1 MARLSRLE
9 YSFRFAVSE
18 ITTLANRRG
27 DAAQVDAAVSGRS
40 ASSYTSVAAVMRL
53 RLARLE
59 HSFCLGLSHTQNH
72 ANRRQFAAS
81 APAQA
86 RLLESSSASSSVS
99 PQASIRAGPAVAAGA
114 AGSGRSPAASSYAAV
129 AAVTRPGSSS
139 RVMKINSAFL
149 CSDDS
154 PVVLVFPFSTAL
166 ARNRADHRVGA
177 CAGAFTRVSLI
188 RTRRRRIFV
197 AARRGDVCVSDLRRE
212 NRQPPRRQSSI
223 AATAAGLAMLG
234 EEP

>member
-18 ITTLANRRG
+18 ITTRANRRG

-40 ASSYTSVAAVMRL
+40 ASSYASVAAVMRL

-59 HSFCLGLSHTQNH
+59 HSFCLGLSHTKNH

-139 RVMKINSAFL
+139 RVMKIHSAFL

-154 PVVLVFPFSTAL
+154 PVVLVIRCSTAL
-166 ARNRADHRVGA
+166 A
-177 CAGAFTRVSLI
+177 
-188 RTRRRRIFV
+188 
-197 AARRGDVCVSDLRRE
+197 
-212 NRQPPRRQSSI
+212 
-223 AATAAGLAMLG
+223 
-234 EEP
+234 